1 MSVAPLAL
9 APPPAPA
16 RPRVLLVG
24 TALASAASFMLFAGL
39 IAVYIAKRTQTVAAT
54 GAWLPQGV
62 TVPLTPGTMGL
73 IIMTMAAV
81 VVQWAVYAIGNDDRT
96 STYVAVG
103 VTLLLGASYLVEM
116 GYYFTQIAIPVRD
129 PSGVGVLLFT
139 IVGAHL
145 AMVGAAMVF
154 VVVMGFRTLG
164 GQYSAR
170 DREGVAAAAL
180 FWYTTLAVYAV
191 IWYSVFVIK

>member
-1 MSVAPLAL
+1 
-9 APPPAPA
+9 
-16 RPRVLLVG
+16 VLLVG